1 MRYYEFQLTETSIQN
16 IIATIKKTTLKVVN
30 VLISKLSH
38 LKFGQT
44 AEVKIINSKPHKITE
59 ANTGSQ
65 AKSGYMAEY
74 ATCHELTKLIHSQG
88 LLVSYKQGDGK
99 HEVGSDAVKLSE
111 QFKNEYAEN
120 ILAGVKNPEAAQN
133 DIDLQI
139 RAGEAMAKAM
149 FDDAILPGED
159 LNICT
164 FEVIHTG
171 ESMKFETK
179 ADAILRVAKLESKEV
194 VDTLKASLKSYKGWS
209 VNLSNTTIISIFDNL
224 GIKIPEADSK
234 YLKHGQ
240 QIRQTLF
247 GIYKGAVNDYN
258 GKNYKTVKSAAK
270 KASTKAYGTE
280 IWTPDM
286 EMLYSEASLRDGL
299 GVAKP
304 TPQIT
309 KSALGSAW
317 KAIAPKYLS
326 RYSKVLQ
333 TGYNKNKT
341 AVNLKLLEMLGID
354 GNDDFYLA
362 VHNKGKDEF
371 DVLTSRKSRAYADL
385 LVKFNTGLNVK
396 FSYPPESTATLRV
409 DFLAPDGEVLR
420 STNISIGVS
429 GSTGLAKNN
438 WWFPFGD
445 LR

>member
-1 MRYYEFQLTETSIQN
+1 MRFKEFNLTETTIQS
-16 IIATIKKTTLKVVN
+16 IIATITKTTLKIVN
-30 VLISKLSH
+30 MLISKLSR

-44 AEVKIINSKPHKITE
+44 TEVMIINSKPHKVTE
-59 ANTGSQ
+59 ASAGSQ

-74 ATCHELTKLIHSQG
+74 ATCHELTKLIHEQG
-88 LLVSYKQGDGK
+88 LMVSYKQGDGQQ
-99 HEVGSDAVKLSE
+99 EVGGDAVALSE
-111 QFKNEYAEN
+111 QFKNEYSDN
-120 ILAGVKNPEAAQN
+120 ILAGVKNQKTAQA

-139 RAGEAMAKAM
+139 RAGKAMAKAM
-149 FDDAILPGED
+149 FEDAILPAED
-159 LNICT
+159 LNICM

-194 VDTLKASLKSYKGWS
+194 LDTLKASLKSYKGWS

-224 GIKIPEADSK
+224 DIKIPDADSK

-247 GIYKGAVNDYN
+247 GIYKAAVNNYD
-258 GKNYKTVKSAAK
+258 GKNYKTVYNKAK
-270 KASTKAYGTE
+270 QESTKAYGAE

-286 EMLYSEASLRDGL
+286 EMLYSEASIRDGL
-299 GVAKP
+299 GISKP

-309 KSALGSAW
+309 KSALGAAW

-326 RYSKVLQ
+326 RYAKVLQ
-333 TGYNKNKT
+333 AGYNNNKT

-362 VHNKGKDEF
+362 VHNKGKDTFE
-371 DVLTSRKSRAYADL
+371 VLTSRKSKAYADL
-385 LVKFNTGLNVK
+385 LVKFNTGLDVK
-396 FSYPPESTATLRV
+396 VSYPPDSTATLKV
-409 DFLAPDGEVLR
+409 DFLAPDGEMLR